1 MYQIHLTTILLFVII
16 FQLKTNDAQIIVTDI
31 SGQTLKSIEVNTK
44 SSGQVTI
51 TAGTLSAG
59 NYIYSLVV
67 DGKKVDSKQM
77 MITK

>member
-44 SSGQVTI
+44 SSEQLTI

>member
-77 MITK
+77 MNTK